1 MINLQKERCQVN
13 WPRLNWTLVRSA
25 QDHVDL
31 GTWVLSSAIISNLIP
46 SPDSNQVPSSK
57 SKQRSW
63 GIFTGYNVK
72 KSLYGVPLTSH
83 TLSLSTSCILHLS
96 HRVFL
101 SFSFLHSQ
109 CLLPSSYST
118 IYTHTH
124 TQTHAHICVHTCTH
138 TSKHSKLPP
147 WGYLST
153 LACRINTHVPGMLPT
168 SSLSPSLLPVYLLL
182 RTHFPWKVF
191 LH

>member
-25 QDHVDL
+25 QDRADL

-57 SKQRSW
+57 SKQQSW
-63 GIFTGYNVK
+63 GIFIGYNVK

-101 SFSFLHSQ
+101 SFSFLHSVS
-109 CLLPSSYST
+109 CPPPTLPS
-118 IYTHTH
+118 THTH
-124 TQTHAHICVHTCTH
+124 THKHMHIYVYTHGHTLLNIPSC
-138 TSKHSKLPP
+138 HSEAISAL
-147 WGYLST
+147 
-153 LACRINTHVPGMLPT
+153 
-168 SSLSPSLLPVYLLL
+168 
-182 RTHFPWKVF
+182 
-191 LH
+191 

>member
-13 WPRLNWTLVRSA
+13 WPRLNGTLVRSA
-25 QDHVDL
+25 HHCADL
-31 GTWVLSSAIISNLIP
+31 GASVLSSAITSNLIP
-46 SPDSNQVPSSK
+46 SPDSNQAPSSK

-63 GIFTGYNVK
+63 GIFIGYNVK

-96 HRVFL
+96 HHVFL

-118 IYTHTH
+118 VYTHTH
-124 TQTHAHICVHTCTH
+124 TNTCTYMCTHVHT
-138 TSKHSKLPP
+138 
-147 WGYLST
+147 
-153 LACRINTHVPGMLPT
+153 
-168 SSLSPSLLPVYLLL
+168 
-182 RTHFPWKVF
+182 HF
-191 LH
+191 